1 MKIFNL
7 ILILF
12 FADLSHSETITLS
25 PTKIDSLNLFTLNSA
40 CLEVKIING
49 EKYCLRKSSITL
61 NSCGPSSDWPCLEDK
76 GCLKINQF
84 IKD

>member
-12 FADLSHSETITLS
+12 FADISHSKNITLPPS
-25 PTKIDSLNLFTLNSA
+25 KIDSLNLFTLNSA
-40 CLEVKIING
+40 CMEVKIING

>member
-12 FADLSHSETITLS
+12 FADISHSKNITLPPS
-25 PTKIDSLNLFTLNSA
+25 KIDSLNLFTLNSA
-40 CLEVKIING
+40 CMKVKIING
-49 EKYCLRKSSITL
+49 EKYCLRESSITL

>member
-1 MKIFNL
+1 MQISLMKIFNL

-25 PTKIDSLNLFTLNSA
+25 PTKIDSLNLFTLNS
-40 CLEVKIING
+40 
-49 EKYCLRKSSITL
+49 
-61 NSCGPSSDWPCLEDK
+61 CGPSSDWPCLEDK

>member
-12 FADLSHSETITLS
+12 FADISHSKNITLPPS
-25 PTKIDSLNLFTLNSA
+25 KIDSLNLFTLNSA
-40 CLEVKIING
+40 CMEVKIING
-49 EKYCLRKSSITL
+49 EKYCLRESSITL
-61 NSCGPSSDWPCLEDK
+61 NSCGPSSDWPCLEDN